1 MVFLLVLHAKIGD
14 KGGIMQEEKLHS
26 SLNAGI
32 VGLGLIGGSM
42 GLALKELGI
51 FSCIAGYDAN
61 PMHSQQA
68 LSLGLVDECVSKE
81 ELLSG
86 GDVIFLATPVE
97 AICEILKNIKP
108 SDIKPD
114 CTIIDLGG
122 TKGKIIDCVP
132 KSIRK
137 NFIAA
142 HPMSGTEFYGPKAA
156 LPNLFRDKIM
166 IVVDSQQSGE
176 SQLKR
181 AREIFLGIGSKIIK
195 MDAAS
200 HDKHIALIS
209 HMPHIVSFSL
219 ANAVLKQENP
229 QMILALIG
237 GGFRSMTR
245 LSKSS
250 PQMWRDIFK
259 QNATNLLD
267 SINGFQDE
275 LQKAKTLIENADWEG
290 LEAFMCSAN
299 EVGKVM

>member
-1 MVFLLVLHAKIGD
+1 
-14 KGGIMQEEKLHS
+14 MQEERLQGG
-26 SLNAGI
+26 LNAGI
-32 VGLGLIGGSM
+32 IGLGLIGGSM
-42 GLALKELGI
+42 GLALKELGV
-51 FSCIAGYDAN
+51 FSCVAGYDAS

-68 LSLGLVDECVSKE
+68 LSLGLVDECISKE
-81 ELLSG
+81 ELLAG

-97 AICEILKNIKP
+97 AICEILRTLTPKDIKP
-108 SDIKPD
+108 S

-122 TKGKIIDCVP
+122 TKSKIIDSVP

-137 NFIAA
+137 NFVAA

-156 LPNLFRDKIM
+156 LPHLFKDKIM
-166 IVVDSQQSGE
+166 IVVDSEKSGE
-176 SQLKR
+176 LQLKR

-195 MDAAS
+195 MDATS

-219 ANAVLKQENP
+219 ANAVLKQE
-229 QMILALIG
+229 ILALIG

-250 PQMWRDIFK
+250 PQMWGDIFK
-259 QNATNLLD
+259 QNTQNLLD
-267 SINGFQDE
+267 SITSFQNE
-275 LQKAKTLIENADWEG
+275 LQKAKTLIENNDWEG
-290 LEAFMCSAN
+290 LEAFMRSAN